1 MTAAAALAALKL
13 PENAEAREAVDD
25 IEAKPNMAL
34 ADQLKRWIES
44 DNIALDID
52 EAEGQRIANAV
63 LRDYDIDEESRADW
77 KEKYEKWLKFALQ
90 VTEAKTYP
98 WPSASNVIYPMI
110 TTAAIQFAARAYPAI
125 IKDRNVVKGSV
136 IGPDDGVPVIDPRT
150 KQPAAG
156 PQGPVW
162 QIPPGIKK
170 QRADKIGQH
179 MSWQLLD
186 EQEEWEPQTDALLVT
201 LPIVGT
207 MFRKSY
213 FDPSIQ
219 RNVSETVTALQVCVN
234 YKAKSFDTAPR
245 VTEILELYPH
255 EVEERIRSGLYLEE
269 DYGQDQDAG
278 QDEDAKM
285 TFLEQHRRWDLD
297 DDGYP
302 EPYIVTVSKESGKLA
317 RIKAAYDMDGVFFSS
332 KDHRIRKIKPVPYYT
347 KYGFIP
353 NPDGGV
359 YDIGF
364 GHLLFPINEAV
375 NSTLN
380 QLFDAGHLANA
391 GGGFI
396 GSGLSMNTGAVR
408 FQVGEYKPVNVSNGT
423 IRDNVLPLPFPG
435 PNPVLFSLLQFLI
448 EAGKEVAAVKD
459 VMVGDLPGDNTSG
472 VATLAMIEQGL
483 AVFSAIYKRI
493 YRSLKQEF
501 KKLFRLNRLYL
512 PIETGYMLG
521 TEWKQITR
529 ADYEEGAGVEPVSDP
544 RMITD
549 MQKLGRAQFLLQFKD
564 DPWFNPRTIRLQM
577 LDAAQFP
584 NPEELLVQQPPAN
597 PEVTA
602 KAAELQ
608 IRQQEVQIRAAHEQG
623 DLDLRRGKD
632 KASEI
637 ESLSRSILNL
647 AQARKADEEVNQNW
661 YGAQIESLRFQMEL
675 LNAQPSTGGSSPASV
690 AGLTAAPAQGA
701 DPGAVPGV
709 AAPSGHP
716 PGVPVSPGL
725 PGAA

>member
-1 MTAAAALAALKL
+1 LTAAAALAALKL